1 MSVKVNTK
9 YQPGIITLF
18 SDFVFRADILY
29 TTCSRDKPSVSV
41 VLCACAHAHQPRN
54 VGSVGSCKHFTIQ
67 ESKPATKTRIEAWK
81 SATLAGK
88 MAFLN
93 TNHFQ
98 VELQHVSFL
107 KNRLKIF
114 PISIYL
120 IVIHLESFY
129 VQLFDLCRPF
139 VNRNS
144 SKSEGHFT
152 TEKIYIQSL
161 IQL

>member
-1 MSVKVNTK
+1 MTSFSAPISFILPAREISH
-9 YQPGIITLF
+9 QSPLF
-18 SDFVFRADILY
+18 CVR
-29 TTCSRDKPSVSV
+29 
-41 VLCACAHAHQPRN
+41 ACAHAHQPRN

-67 ESKPATKTRIEAWK
+67 ESKPVTKTRIEAWK

-129 VQLFDLCRPF
+129 V
-139 VNRNS
+139 
-144 SKSEGHFT
+144 
-152 TEKIYIQSL
+152 
-161 IQL
+161 